1 MPTIAATSLA
11 FPFNW
16 RPLLAGWNALFHR
29 AGPFE
34 AHAAQSA
41 AWNRGAY
48 LVEGLGHCG
57 ACHSPRN
64 ALGAERAAAYLAGG
78 FAEGWEAPPLTSL
91 SHAPIPWS
99 EDDLYA
105 YLRSGE
111 SRFHGVAAGP
121 MAPVVKELA
130 ALPDEDI
137 RAMAVYLGSFQ
148 DNAIDKPAQDALAA
162 KLETLTGRRV
172 ASASS
177 MGARLYEGACAVC
190 HAVGG
195 AALFGSR
202 PSLALNSNLHGAM
215 PDNLLQVILHG
226 IASPA
231 SSELG
236 YMPAFKDS
244 LTDDQLAE
252 LVSYLRQ
259 QFAPDKPPWADV
271 RAAVSRVRQT
281 NPSG

>member
-1 MPTIAATSLA
+1 
-11 FPFNW
+11 
-16 RPLLAGWNALFHR
+16 
-29 AGPFE
+29 
-34 AHAAQSA
+34 
-41 AWNRGAY
+41 
-48 LVEGLGHCG
+48 
-57 ACHSPRN
+57 
-64 ALGAERAAAYLAGG
+64 
-78 FAEGWEAPPLTSL
+78 
-91 SHAPIPWS
+91 
-99 EDDLYA
+99 
-105 YLRSGE
+105 
-111 SRFHGVAAGP
+111 

-148 DNAIDKPAQDALAA
+148 QNAIDKPAQDALAA
-162 KLETLTGRRV
+162 KLETSTGPRV

-202 PSLALNSNLHGAM
+202 PSLALNSNLHGAV
-215 PDNLLQVILHG
+215 PDNLVQVILHG

-231 SSELG
+231 SRELG

-271 RAAVSRVRQT
+271 RGAVSRVRRT
-281 NPSG
+281 GPSG